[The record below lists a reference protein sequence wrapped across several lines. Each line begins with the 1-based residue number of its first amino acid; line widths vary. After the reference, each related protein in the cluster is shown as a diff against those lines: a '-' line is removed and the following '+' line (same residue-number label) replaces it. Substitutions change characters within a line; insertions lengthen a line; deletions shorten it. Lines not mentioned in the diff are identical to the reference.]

1 MVLRS
6 LGLDES
12 CGAEELE
19 ETLVHE
25 EVLVLRLQQAH
36 YIQYTDNKLQKPI
49 ENRNILTWMLFDLC
63 VRICKESN
71 S

>member
-19 ETLVHE
+19 ETLVNE
-25 EVLVLRLQQAH
+25 EVLVLRLQQSH
-36 YIQYTDNKLQKPI
+36 YIQYTDNKLQ
-49 ENRNILTWMLFDLC
+49 
-63 VRICKESN
+63 
-71 S
+71 